1 MNRNG
6 LVFVPREPPKRVIL
20 YPTQDSSNQQHQ
32 PNGPYTRAKT
42 TLVTNNYHETIE
54 QSNHNV
60 RLSRQQAFSSP
71 PHHSIKINEKSD
83 HDKPVQNSSGQS
95 TVSSVGQKL
104 QIPYNANP
112 FFRPKVVFNQQ
123 PTTAITTLQSVSRD
137 SSIVNSN
144 ANIQTLIPST
154 TTITANKERQSTYPK
169 AQSPLLSG
177 GRIQEPEPTATT
189 STVQDDNR
197 RWAHAV
203 PATSIARRTASDEH
217 TNGTLRVSETN
228 ITNLTN
234 NDALKQKGTSATDIV
249 ISLMD
254 TWRAPI
260 NPGNTSAINIFPR
273 PNGIKDDSAI
283 PGQPSTAG
291 GQLPNTPPFPTSGNS
306 TASNNN
312 QNWKKALLANFQK
325 NSRNIPAA
333 KLFNSKQTT
342 VPPQPSNT
350 ANNDGIANQQKGERS
365 IFNGISNER
374 TFQANETTRSIIRK
388 SSENLRP
395 TKQDENNANNNNN
408 NIERST
414 SLQIQ
419 GSGYSNQTAAAPNKT
434 EETAKSIETS
444 NLENMSHAPLSVPTS
459 LITAKPPASVE
470 QQRAIITRVMIR
482 RDFVK
487 STESKPPMPTASNI
501 RSVIPARSAKPGGLP
516 TNNIVQVA
524 IITENNTGMNTNL
537 NGSRIYSAQLQSQLL
552 QQQQLQRQQIQLQLQ
567 QQLQPQRQ
575 QLLPPSSQ
583 QQQQQQQ
590 TIPLSQK
597 SLLSFTAPN
606 PIIKESLKIETNQ
619 QQSHGIANDGAPTI
633 SVVKMQQS
641 STNNNPAFRS
651 NSVSAANAELRR
663 KKEEINNKIKKRAIS
678 ASAASNDGYVNNSQ
692 VFIQ

>member
-20 YPTQDSSNQQHQ
+20 YATQDSSNQQHQ
-32 PNGPYTRAKT
+32 PNGSYTRAKT

-83 HDKPVQNSSGQS
+83 NDKPAPNGSGQP
-95 TVSSVGQKL
+95 TTSSVGQKL

-123 PTTAITTLQSVSRD
+123 PTTSITTLQSASRD

-154 TTITANKERQSTYPK
+154 TTIIANRDRQPTYPK

-177 GRIQEPEPTATT
+177 GRTQEPEPTATT
-189 STVQDDNR
+189 STVQDDSR

-203 PATSIARRTASDEH
+203 PATSIARRVVSDER

-228 ITNLTN
+228 TTNLTN

-254 TWRAPI
+254 TWRTPI

-283 PGQPSTAG
+283 PGQPSAACE
-291 GQLPNTPPFPTSGNS
+291 QLPNTPPFATGGNS

-342 VPPQPSNT
+342 VLPQPLNT
-350 ANNDGIANQQKGERS
+350 ANNDGIANQQQHKSERS

-395 TKQDENNANNNNN
+395 TKQDENNTNN

-419 GSGYSNQTAAAPNKT
+419 GSGYSNQMAAPPNKT
-434 EETAKSIETS
+434 EETPKSVETS
-444 NLENMSHAPLSVPTS
+444 NLENMSHVPLSIPTS
-459 LITAKPPASVE
+459 LITAKPPANVE

-537 NGSRIYSAQLQSQLL
+537 NGNRIYSAQLQPQSL
-552 QQQQLQRQQIQLQLQ
+552 QQQQLQRQQMQLQLQ
-567 QQLQPQRQ
+567 QQQQQQQPQRQ
-575 QLLPPSSQ
+575 QLLAPSSQ
-583 QQQQQQQ
+583 QQ
-590 TIPLSQK
+590 TVPLSQK

-606 PIIKESLKIETNQ
+606 SIIKESLKIETNL
-619 QQSHGIANDGAPTI
+619 QQSHGTANDGISTI

-678 ASAASNDGYVNNSQ
+678 ASAASNDG
-692 VFIQ
+692 